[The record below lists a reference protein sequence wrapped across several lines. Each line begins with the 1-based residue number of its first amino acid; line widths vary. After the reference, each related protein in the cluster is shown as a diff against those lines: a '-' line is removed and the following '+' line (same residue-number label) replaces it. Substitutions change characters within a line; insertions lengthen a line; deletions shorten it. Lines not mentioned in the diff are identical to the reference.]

1 MLKDSFR
8 ATPRKLRP
16 TAIIAA
22 ADIAG
27 MRDVLIHQYQAASTH
42 LLSTTATREV
52 VVVIE
57 RRSAIIAELDRNA

>member
-1 MLKDSFR
+1 M
-8 ATPRKLRP
+8 
-16 TAIIAA
+16 IAA

-27 MRDVLIHQYQAASTH
+27 MRDILIHQYQAVSTH

-52 VVVIE
+52 DVVIE